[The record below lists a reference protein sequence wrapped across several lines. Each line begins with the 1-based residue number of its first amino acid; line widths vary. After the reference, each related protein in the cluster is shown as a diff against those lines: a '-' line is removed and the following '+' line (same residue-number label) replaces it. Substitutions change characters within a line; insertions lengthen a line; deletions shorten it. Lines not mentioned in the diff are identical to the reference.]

1 MCLLFDK
8 NFGVISE
15 VTHREQLLSSK
26 HEAVEIYAVGCGVHR
41 SLTNS
46 QNIKRDVGPIL
57 TGIYNGVQCG
67 FSLITLYYKT
77 TGYTYRYPLVS

>member
-26 HEAVEIYAVGCGVHR
+26 HEAVEIYAVGCGVHC
-41 SLTNS
+41 SLINVE
-46 QNIKRDVGPIL
+46 RDVGPIL
-57 TGIYNGVQCG
+57 TGICNGLQCIL
-67 FSLITLYYKT
+67 SIATVCYKT
-77 TGYTYRYPLVS
+77 TGYTYRCPVVS